1 MSDWLSYS
9 LTDILLFAPRTYY
22 RLFAL
27 YNAELWP
34 LQLAALAAGAAI
46 FALAVSQR
54 PTWRGGAIAALLAA
68 AWLFVAWAWHLQRY
82 DGINFAGRWFALA
95 FAIQALLLVA
105 IGVFRDGLR
114 LAPRRHPAGILGMA
128 VFVFALV
135 IQPLIGPLVGRE
147 WASAELFGLAPDP
160 TAVGTLGI
168 LIAADRMRWWLLV
181 IPILWCAVT
190 GLTLS
195 TMDAPDAF
203 VTPLA
208 ALAAIGLAV
217 WKTVSPPGGS
227 VRADSGETR
236 RTAST
241 PRAAAAPGGRDRPG
255 TPR

>member
-9 LTDILLFAPRTYY
+9 PTDFLLFAPRTYY

-34 LQLAALAAGAAI
+34 LHLAALGAGAAI
-46 FALAVSQR
+46 FALALSQR
-54 PTWRGGAIAALLAA
+54 PAWHGRAIAALLAT
-68 AWLFVAWAWHLQRY
+68 AWLFVAWAWLLQHY

-95 FAIQALLLVA
+95 FALQALLLFAV
-105 IGVFRDGLR
+105 GVFRDGLA
-114 LAPRRHPAGILGMA
+114 LAPRRHPAGALGMA
-128 VFVFALV
+128 IFAFALL

-168 LIAADRMRWWLLV
+168 LVAAERMRWWLLV
-181 IPILWCAVT
+181 IPLLWCAIT
-190 GLTLS
+190 GLTLW
-195 TMDAPDAF
+195 TMDAPDAL

-208 ALAAIGLAV
+208 GLIALGLTV
-217 WKTVSPPGGS
+217 WRGVSPPGGNVS
-227 VRADSGETR
+227 AENGETR
-236 RTAST
+236 QTAST
-241 PRAAAAPGGRDRPG
+241 PRDAAAPGGRDRPG